1 MLENYFAILVFIAV
15 GFAIGI
21 ALPVIAW
28 IISPKAPNAAKL
40 ATYECGFDPVGTA
53 RLPFDVR
60 FYLVAI
66 LFIVFDLETA
76 FLVPWA
82 MVFRQLGGWGMITMA
97 IFLGVLVVGF
107 IYEWKKGGLEWE

>member
-1 MLENYFAILVFIAV
+1 MLENYFSILVFIAI
-15 GFAIGI
+15 GFGIGVV
-21 ALPVIAW
+21 LPVLSW
-28 IISPKAPNAAKL
+28 LISPKAPNTAKL
-40 ATYECGFDPVGTA
+40 APYECGFDPEGNA

-66 LFIVFDLETA
+66 LFILFDLETA

-82 MVFRQLGGWGMITMA
+82 VVFRQLGVWALVTMA
-97 IFLGVLVVGF
+97 VFLGLLVVGF